1 MFRSFRNRKTS
12 DQHLFIFES
21 HLLHVHSVLL
31 VTHSYQVSSQV
42 RNCDLLGLRD
52 LDYSQSYV
60 LNKVAAYLNKLIDL
74 GVAGF
79 RVDAAKHM
87 WLDDISALQKKA
99 GFKLLGF
106 NKLEGKNQYI
116 RDGKQLN
123 WFN

>member
-1 MFRSFRNRKTS
+1 M
-12 DQHLFIFES
+12 FIFES
-21 HLLHVHSVLL
+21 HLLHMHSVLL

-87 WLDDISALQKKA
+87 WPDDISALQKKA
-99 GFKLLGF
+99 GFKPLGF
-106 NKLEGKNQYI
+106 NKL
-116 RDGKQLN
+116 
-123 WFN
+123 